1 MLQRLI
7 IVFKTDELDSAFKQ
21 KLCSYSSALFDS
33 SLLLR
38 EAHKPALTDAIW
50 VLLGPDVQ
58 ADVPT
63 KDSRYVLDGG
73 GGTHSTT
80 PVISQIYIQMHR
92 QPVYTEYVMCKYR
105 DAVVVFD
112 SYDSTSTKDK
122 AHQRQSNG
130 NCGTTVTFTG
140 DTPVIMNKDQFLA
153 NRQNKQRFIFSE

>member
-33 SLLLR
+33 SLMLL

-73 GGTHSTT
+73 GGGTHSTN
-80 PVISQIYIQMHR
+80 PMIS
-92 QPVYTEYVMCKYR
+92 
-105 DAVVVFD
+105 
-112 SYDSTSTKDK
+112 
-122 AHQRQSNG
+122 
-130 NCGTTVTFTG
+130 
-140 DTPVIMNKDQFLA
+140 
-153 NRQNKQRFIFSE
+153 